1 MTLEG
6 LRSSLTTI
14 RDGLADGSIM
24 RRVLDP
30 RRDEIMTFQYQQ
42 LFDGKASNG
51 EDIRPYYTEDLK
63 PRGWFHSVETAQAY
77 ARWKEEGIP
86 YPFKANRN
94 PDAPNLYI
102 NGKFH
107 SELECYLLP
116 DTIVISARTPYAANI
131 VDKYG
136 LGTFGLTA
144 ESWGEMI
151 NERGVAQDVMN
162 YITNTI
168 NNG

>member
-1 MTLEG
+1 MTLAG
-6 LRSSLTTI
+6 LRNNVKAI
-14 RDGLADGSIM
+14 RDGIADGSIM
-24 RRVLDP
+24 RKVLDP

-42 LFDGKASNG
+42 LFDGKGSNG
-51 EDIRPYYTEDLK
+51 EDIRPYYTEDVK
-63 PRGWFHSVETAQAY
+63 PSGYFRSVEEAQAY
-77 ARWKEEGIP
+77 ARWKETGIP

-107 SELECYLLP
+107 SELDVYLLP
-116 DTIVISARTPYAANI
+116 DTVVINASTPYAAGI
-131 VDKYG
+131 VNKYG

-144 ESWGEMI
+144 ESWGEML
-151 NERGVAQDVMN
+151 NERGVAQDVMD
-162 YITNTI
+162 YIIQEI